1 MIYLFEDRKD
11 RMKESFDIEKYSNLI
26 TDGVFVSGNTEI
38 FFKNISDA
46 EVIILHKSYAFTGN
60 FTVDVFKNWCKESH
74 KLLVIFSGGL
84 TNGIVNNY
92 YAESNSGDLYQN
104 LPEFLNYYSKNSA
117 INLPLLIFG
126 KKYLLS
132 QVKHFQIEYLTQSLN
147 PNYIFDED
155 DFEGILT
162 ADELKEDKTVLFKFL
177 SETHLGSEVINS
189 QIQKFVDK
197 YANY

>member
-11 RMKESFDIEKYSNLI
+11 RMKESFDIENYSNLI
-26 TDGVFVSGNTEI
+26 TDRVFVSGNTEI
-38 FFKNISDA
+38 FFKDISDA
-46 EVIILHKSYAFTGN
+46 EIIILHKSYAFTEN
-60 FTVDVFKNWCKESH
+60 FTVDVFKNWCKENR

-104 LPEFLNYYSKNSA
+104 LPEFLDYYSKNNT

-126 KKYLLS
+126 NKYLFS
-132 QVKHFQIEYLTQSLN
+132 QVKHFQIEYLTQLLN

-162 ADELKEDKTVLFKFL
+162 AKELKEDKNVLFKFL
-177 SETHLGSEVINS
+177 SETHRGSEVINS

-197 YANY
+197 YADY

>member
-26 TDGVFVSGNTEI
+26 TDGVFVSGNPEI
-38 FFKNISDA
+38 FFKDISDA

-104 LPEFLNYYSKNSA
+104 LPEFLNYYSKNRA

-126 KKYLLS
+126 NKYLLS
-132 QVKHFQIEYLTQSLN
+132 QVKHFQIEYLTQLLN

>member
-38 FFKNISDA
+38 FFKDISDA

-60 FTVDVFKNWCKESH
+60 FTVDVFKNWCKENH

-104 LPEFLNYYSKNSA
+104 LPEFLDYYSKNNT

-132 QVKHFQIEYLTQSLN
+132 QVKHFQIEYLTHLLN

-162 ADELKEDKTVLFKFL
+162 AKELKEDKNVLFKFL
-177 SETHLGSEVINS
+177 SETHRGSEVINS

-197 YANY
+197 YADY